1 MLAPDVL
8 LAVASRA
15 LLGCSSSFRLTRA
28 RWVVAW
34 ALRERGLSTP
44 EIGRIV
50 GRHHST
56 ILHALAQVGA
66 LKGEEAAAFLAA
78 VQAVKAQLGELPT
91 PSAPPDELNLT
102 VAEAA
107 ALARDEAVLRPAF
120 PARTSYALRVEGEL
134 AGRVEVLA
142 SQGRPPAVAWRLA
155 SLDPKAL
162 ARALDR
168 R

>member
-1 MLAPDVL
+1 MNLDRL
-8 LAVASRA
+8 LAVASET
-15 LLGCSSSFRLTRA
+15 LLGLSLAAPLTRA

-56 ILHALAQVGA
+56 ILHALSTCGN
-66 LKGEEAAAFLAA
+66 LTGEEGAAFLAA
-78 VQAVKAQLGELPT
+78 VRAVKSQLGDLPS
-91 PSAPPDELNLT
+91 PAPPVDELSLT
-102 VAEAA
+102 IEEAR
-107 ALARDEAVLRPAF
+107 ALARDEVVIRPAF
-120 PARTSYALRVEGEL
+120 PVQTTYALRVEREP
-134 AGRVEVLA
+134 AGRAEVLA
-142 SQGRPPAVAWRLA
+142 TQGRPPVVAWRLA
-155 SLDPKAL
+155 VLDARAL

>member
-15 LLGCSSSFRLTRA
+15 LLGCSSSVRLTRA
-28 RWVVAW
+28 RWVVSW

-56 ILHALAQVGA
+56 ILHALAQVGE

-78 VQAVKAQLGELPT
+78 VQAVKAQLGDLPAPST
-91 PSAPPDELNLT
+91 PADELDLALSE
-102 VAEAA
+102 AE
-107 ALARDEAVLRPAF
+107 LVARDEVVIRHAF
-120 PARTSYALRVEGEL
+120 PTRTSYLLRVEGEL

>member
-1 MLAPDVL
+1 MLIEPL
-8 LAVASRA
+8 LTLASEA
-15 LLGCSSSFRLTRA
+15 LHGCSTAVRSTRS
-28 RWVVAW
+28 RWVLAW
-34 ALRERGLSTP
+34 ALRERGLSAP

-78 VQAVKAQLGELPT
+78 VRVVKAQLGDLPT
-91 PSAPPDELNLT
+91 AAAPPDELDLT

-120 PARTSYALRVEGEL
+120 PTRTSYALRVEGEL